1 MIYLDNAATTFPK
14 PSAVTEEMRIC
25 MQEYC
30 GNPGRGAHKLS
41 LKAAEKVFECR
52 ETAAE
57 MFGAAGADRVFFTP
71 NATFGINAVIKGLLK
86 QGDHVLISDMEH
98 NAVWRP
104 IHKLA
109 EQGLIEYGIFKTFSA
124 EPRPS
129 PRRICAE
136 LERALKPNTRL
147 VICLHASNICSRI
160 LPIRAIGELCRRRGV
175 LFAVDGAQSAGH
187 EHISV
192 EDMGITALCLP
203 GHKGLYGPQ
212 GSGMVVLS
220 RDAVLQTLTEGG
232 NGVDSLSPH
241 MPDSS
246 PERYEAGTLSVPS
259 IVGLLEGMKAV
270 RKAGISAIARKEAEL
285 CERISYML
293 GSTRGVK
300 LYGNGNRGNIV
311 LFNIDGMPSERTAEE
326 LDRRGICVRAGYHC
340 AGLAHSTLGT
350 PDGGAVRVS
359 VGMFN
364 QLSEAE
370 ALYSAIADIIR
381 SP

>member
-1 MIYLDNAATTFPK
+1 
-14 PSAVTEEMRIC
+14 
-25 MQEYC
+25 
-30 GNPGRGAHKLS
+30 
-41 LKAAEKVFECR
+41 
-52 ETAAE
+52 
-57 MFGAAGADRVFFTP
+57 
-71 NATFGINAVIKGLLK
+71 
-86 QGDHVLISDMEH
+86 
-98 NAVWRP
+98 
-104 IHKLA
+104 
-109 EQGLIEYGIFKTFSA
+109 
-124 EPRPS
+124 
-129 PRRICAE
+129 
-136 LERALKPNTRL
+136 
-147 VICLHASNICSRI
+147 
-160 LPIRAIGELCRRRGV
+160 
-175 LFAVDGAQSAGH
+175 
-187 EHISV
+187 
-192 EDMGITALCLP
+192 
-203 GHKGLYGPQ
+203 
-212 GSGMVVLS
+212 MVVLS

-246 PERYEAGTLSVPS
+246 PERYETGTLSVPS

-270 RKAGISAIARKEAEL
+270 RKAGISAISRKEAEL